1 MCQVPRFIL
10 PPALYLIRD
19 PLRFFRAL
27 PVLFRGAS
35 SFTTF
40 SHEVFFLLQ
49 NNANPMPNPIFCQ
62 HAPSCH
68 YYSHKTTATSD
79 KTAQTL
85 PYFHIPPSV
94 PQTSQRNHLHPILPG
109 ISHLPS
115 RQHNQKARQSQHLP
129 PLLLIPLPY
138 QIPQGQQMPG
148 SILDIPAS
156 QLAHHKGIPPVR
168 QIPRPS
174 SPSMPSLR
182 ITPTQSPPFGHLAA
196 FCSVVWPTFVRSF
209 GRTPRHAPI
218 QPHPPNHAPNR

>member
-10 PPALYLIRD
+10 PPALYLICD

-68 YYSHKTTATSD
+68 YYSHKTTAISD

-148 SILDIPAS
+148 SFLDIPAS
-156 QLAHHKGIPPVR
+156 QLTLDKGIPPVR
-168 QIPRPS
+168 QMQHRVGLQAIPVVVIRQRS
-174 SPSMPSLR
+174 TQCLR
-182 ITPTQSPPFGHLAA
+182 INLQIPNAHTLIHKSERLQIQLKVPRRSPQGGH
-196 FCSVVWPTFVRSF
+196 
-209 GRTPRHAPI
+209 GD
-218 QPHPPNHAPNR
+218 

>member
-1 MCQVPRFIL
+1 
-10 PPALYLIRD
+10 
-19 PLRFFRAL
+19 
-27 PVLFRGAS
+27 
-35 SFTTF
+35 
-40 SHEVFFLLQ
+40 
-49 NNANPMPNPIFCQ
+49 MPNPISCQ

-94 PQTSQRNHLHPILPG
+94 PQTSQRNHLHPILSG

-129 PLLLIPLPY
+129 PLPLIPLPY

-156 QLAHHKGIPPVR
+156 QLALHKGIPPVR
-168 QIPRPS
+168 QMQHRVGLQAIPVVVMRQHFAQR
-174 SPSMPSLR
+174 LR
-182 ITPTQSPPFGHLAA
+182 INLQIPNAHTLIHEPERLQIQLRSRGEAPKAA
-196 FCSVVWPTFVRSF
+196 TAMDGSTKQRFRPCRITMAERIA
-209 GRTPRHAPI
+209 GLHASTSSTTNNKSIYKPI
-218 QPHPPNHAPNR
+218 SHF